1 MLALPDYA
9 PMDLLFNSRDGLP
22 RTQSLRNTVVIVLW
36 VTALLIVCLRVVL
49 SYPQHDVFVT
59 YVDAGRKWIESR
71 PLYST
76 TRSFVYSPLIAACFA
91 PFSWLPQRLGAIIWR
106 LGNAAAFCGA
116 VACWLKVRLHNRI
129 PKSDAWLVFLLLL
142 PLAIGNF
149 NNGQVNPLII
159 ALLMI
164 SILAAY
170 SGRWMSA
177 AVCIAISAY
186 LKIYP
191 LAFGLLLVLLYP
203 RQLGWRLAVVL
214 ALLGALSFML
224 QQPGYVFEQYQR
236 WFVSRAAD
244 NRRMNM
250 DIAPRD
256 FAMLLKVAHI
266 NLSGYALIAL
276 QVLAGA
282 AAAAICAFGRLR
294 RWSEERLL
302 VCVFSLGSCWMLL
315 FGPSTEDATY
325 VILAPPLV
333 LSMVDAFYQP
343 WLAPMRVLPCVS
355 FAVLLLGLGMNS
367 FLSLKKS
374 VYTMSVQPFGALIF
388 IVYALTWTLT
398 SSLWNQH
405 GSRTEPRGQEV
416 N

>member
-1 MLALPDYA
+1 
-9 PMDLLFNSRDGLP
+9 
-22 RTQSLRNTVVIVLW
+22 
-36 VTALLIVCLRVVL
+36 
-49 SYPQHDVFVT
+49 
-59 YVDAGRKWIESR
+59 
-71 PLYST
+71 
-76 TRSFVYSPLIAACFA
+76 
-91 PFSWLPQRLGAIIWR
+91 
-106 LGNAAAFCGA
+106 
-116 VACWLKVRLHNRI
+116 
-129 PKSDAWLVFLLLL
+129 
-142 PLAIGNF
+142 LAIGNF
-149 NNGQVNPLII
+149 NNGQINPLTIG
-159 ALLMI
+159 LLMI

-170 SGRWMSA
+170 SGQWMSA
-177 AVCIAISAY
+177 ALCIAISAY

-203 RQLGWRLAVVL
+203 RQLGWRLAVLL

-224 QQPGYVFEQYQR
+224 QQPSYVFEQYQR

-282 AAAAICAFGRLR
+282 AAAAICTFGRLQ

-333 LSMVDAFYQP
+333 LSMVDASYQP
-343 WLAPMRVLPCVS
+343 WLAPMRILPRVS

-367 FLSLKKS
+367 FLSLKKN

-388 IVYALTWTLT
+388 AVYAVTWTLT
-398 SSLWNQH
+398 SSLWNQY
-405 GSRTEPRGQEV
+405 GSRDKTGAEAKK
-416 N
+416 